1 MHTIPISP
9 FRGHALRLFSARH
22 VGNADMA
29 APIASA
35 LRLGV
40 WTVILVIWALCIPSA
55 VALIEGLYCGT
66 QICYDVLGVNRDASK
81 AEIGRAYRQLA
92 RIYHP
97 DRFQA
102 GDPALA
108 GESADSAQQKFLLIA
123 TAYETLKVSHKHCLN
138 LSERLRVRVKTN
150 RPGRC
155 LNHFLSVTRGGAVH
169 VTSCLWIL
177 LIPRYHNND

>member
-1 MHTIPISP
+1 MLVQTTFSGLVAIPTIPISP
-9 FRGHALRLFSARH
+9 FRGHAQRLFIARH

-35 LRLGV
+35 LRLGL
-40 WTVILVIWALCIPSA
+40 WTVVLVIAALCIPSA
-55 VALIEGLYCGT
+55 EALIEGLYCGA
-66 QICYDVLGVNRDASK
+66 QICYDVLGVSRDASK
-81 AEIGRAYRQLA
+81 SEIGRAYRQLA

-123 TAYETLKVSHKHCLN
+123 TAYETLKVSHKHLMNLRECLC
-138 LSERLRVRVKTN
+138 VCT
-150 RPGRC
+150 
-155 LNHFLSVTRGGAVH
+155 
-169 VTSCLWIL
+169 
-177 LIPRYHNND
+177 